1 MERILI
7 SACLL
12 GRPVRYDGRGKE
24 LRHDLIARWQAEGRL
39 VPVCPEVLAGFPTPR
54 PPAEIES
61 GRSGPDVLRGAA
73 RIREDKGR
81 DVTEAFL
88 EGARAAL
95 RAVREEGCRFA
106 LLTDGSPSCGST
118 FIHDGSFGGLRK
130 PGLGVVTAL
139 LQDNGVNVF
148 PESAIEELGKRL
160 DRSESSGRA
169 SGPD

>member
-39 VPVCPEVLAGFPTPR
+39 VPVCPEALAGFPTPR

-61 GRSGPDVLRGAA
+61 GRSGPDVLRGEA
-73 RIREDKGR
+73 RILESGGR

-88 EGARAAL
+88 DGARAAL
-95 RAVREEGCRFA
+95 QAAKNEGCRFA
-106 LLTDGSPSCGST
+106 LLADGSPSCGST
-118 FIHDGSFGGLRK
+118 FIHDGSFVGVRK
-130 PGLGVVTAL
+130 PGQGVVTAL
-139 LQDNGVNVF
+139 LRDNGVSVF
-148 PESAIEELGKRL
+148 PECAIEELGKRL
-160 DRSESSGRA
+160 GR
-169 SGPD
+169 PR